1 MKRLIEGVIK
11 KKAHGGNQLYLSRM
25 HKYVLNSLTIVLNEK
40 KTERERERERERYY
54 KHGGLRSA
62 KRCWQ

>member
-40 KTERERERERERYY
+40 KTEREREREIERERERER
-54 KHGGLRSA
+54 GITNMED
-62 KRCWQ
+62 